1 MNRASPNQSRHLA
14 LWLAGFTL
22 TAVLISYALYI
33 NWQNKRD
40 GYLQQHR
47 SIVATTYRA
56 SVDGYAVTTQFLVD
70 AVLRKPE
77 IIETFGRGIDGDKRA
92 RGQLFRL
99 LAPTYDELVK
109 HGIRQLHFHSP
120 SGHSFLRFH
129 ALDKYDD
136 PLFDVRPS
144 LRIANTELRPVY
156 GFEGGRIIS
165 GFRYVHPLFDQQR
178 HLGSVETSLTFRVI
192 REAMVRIDPERD
204 YLMVLHKDAIE
215 GVVFSDNRGLY
226 APWEMNPDYFV
237 EDPHLILPDSPPP
250 PRAEVRH
257 LNRMIAGNPAIHAQ
271 MATGAT
277 FTLAQEWENQDWAIT
292 FLPVLDVS
300 QQLTAYIVSYTM
312 TPYLKT
318 LRMEFIYT
326 IGLILLATAAVFSI
340 AYLLWRSLALKAMEG
355 DRFAAITNTVGE
367 GIYVL
372 DAAGQVT
379 FINPAF
385 TELLEFTDKEV
396 RGQIGHD
403 LFHLHN
409 KNGIN
414 EPLDQCPIY
423 TSVAKGLIFEGEEVF
438 RTRSGQAL
446 DVAVTSRPILDKEG
460 KPGGSSVTA
469 FRDIT
474 ARIQLENDLHRKT
487 ADLQRN
493 NTDLLRLGEVMAH
506 HFQEST
512 RRMATFARILRDKL
526 GVNADPDSRQAIT
539 FIDEQAGR
547 LTRLVHRAQRYLEL
561 DETPPGKT
569 AAADVRALIYQT
581 ISASVAADAN
591 LHLAPDL
598 PCLPL
603 PPTRLHRILKII
615 FDNSGHYRRNDT
627 PLAIQVIAV
636 NNPEQLE
643 LRIAD
648 NGSGIDQANRD
659 KVLELFTNL
668 ATGKNAGSGLALT
681 RRIMRLA
688 GGDLRLEDG
697 IDGGVAVVLMFN
709 R

>member
-1 MNRASPNQSRHLA
+1 MNRPSPQQSRYLV
-14 LWLAGFTL
+14 LWLAGFSL
-22 TAVLISYALYI
+22 TAVLICWALYA

-40 GYLQQHR
+40 GYLQQHS
-47 SIVATTYRA
+47 SIVATAYRA
-56 SVDGYAVTTQFLVD
+56 SVDGYAVTTRFLVD
-70 AVLRKPE
+70 EVLRKPQ
-77 IIETFGRGIDGDKRA
+77 ILNTFARGIDGDKRA
-92 RGQLFRL
+92 RGELFRL

-109 HGIRQLHFHSP
+109 HGIRQLHFHTP

-144 LRIANTELRPVY
+144 LRITNTELRPVH
-156 GFEGGRIIS
+156 GFESGRVIS
-165 GFRYVHPLFDQQR
+165 GFRYVHPLFDGQR

-192 REAMVRIDPERD
+192 REAMMRIDPERD
-204 YLMVLHKDAIE
+204 YLMVLHQDAIE

-226 APWEMNPDYFV
+226 APWKMNPDYFV
-237 EDPHLILPDSPPP
+237 EDPHLTLPDSPPP

-257 LNRMIAGNPAIHAQ
+257 LNRMMAENPAIHAQ

-277 FTLAQEWENQDWAIT
+277 FTLTKEWEQQDWAIT

-300 QQLTAYIVSYTM
+300 QQLSAYIVSYAM
-312 TPYLKT
+312 TPYLNT

-326 IGLILLATAAVFSI
+326 IGLILVAIAAVFTI

-355 DRFAAITNTVGE
+355 DRFAAITNTIGE

-372 DAAGQVT
+372 DAGGKVT

-385 TELLEFTDKEV
+385 TELLEFNDKEV
-396 RGQIGHD
+396 VGRTGHE

-409 KNGIN
+409 RNGIDV
-414 EPLDQCPIY
+414 PLDQCPIY

-446 DVAVTSRPILDKEG
+446 DVAVVSRPILDKEG
-460 KPGGSSVTA
+460 QPDGSSVTA
-469 FRDIT
+469 FRDIS
-474 ARIQLENDLHRKT
+474 ARIQMEKDLHRKT
-487 ADLQRN
+487 ADLQRT

-512 RRMATFARILRDKL
+512 RRMATFARLLRDKP

-547 LTRLVHRAQRYLEL
+547 LTRLVLRAQRYLEL
-561 DETPPGKT
+561 DETPPGET
-569 AAADVRALIYQT
+569 AAGDVRALIHLT
-581 ISASVAADAN
+581 INASVAADAD

-603 PPTRLHRILKII
+603 PQNRLHRILKII
-615 FDNSGHYRRNDT
+615 FDNSGHYRRSDT
-627 PLAIQVIAV
+627 PLAIKVIAV
-636 NNPEQLE
+636 NHPEQLE

-648 NGSGIDQANRD
+648 NGSGIDPANRD

-668 ATGKNAGSGLALT
+668 TSGNNAGSGLALV

-697 IDGGVAVVLMFN
+697 IDGGIAVVLMFN